1 MREKLD
7 PDQCCPE
14 KAWARV
20 QKIKLLLRNR
30 VKIATRADLHRHFG
44 AVSSREFQPLQMP
57 TKEQKVQFSGPPS
70 SGIYSDAS
78 DSSSDQE
85 SIQRVT
91 DAIDHTLDRVRLRLD
106 RMLSQLR
113 AQKSPEEDLVA
124 INKILANL
132 HIIGSEGH
140 SPVGEKEQH
149 KYLQM
154 VDRSTQVCPA
164 RMSVSTHCD
173 FPSNSVIK
181 PTKVALK
188 NSAKLVKKEAINL
201 SRSASTKISRAST
214 PASFTRSTTPSGNGP
229 SEDRKS
235 FRGDSKKLLKGV
247 KSFTKSVYKD
257 AKTKFH

>member
-1 MREKLD
+1 MRDKSD
-7 PDQCCPE
+7 PE
-14 KAWARV
+14 LAWARV
-20 QKIKLLLRNR
+20 QKIKLLIRKR
-30 VKIATRADLHRHFG
+30 IKITTRADLHRQFG
-44 AVSSREFQPLQMP
+44 AVASLAQGDLQPLRMP

-70 SGIYSDAS
+70 SGIYSDSS

-91 DAIDHTLDRVRLRLD
+91 DAIDDTLDRVRLRLD
-106 RMLSQLR
+106 RMLNNLR
-113 AQKSPEEDLVA
+113 SQKSPEEDLVA
-124 INKILANL
+124 INRILHNL

-140 SPVGEKEQH
+140 SPVDDIKKHKFTSEK
-149 KYLQM
+149 
-154 VDRSTQVCPA
+154 STQVCPA

-214 PASFTRSTTPSGNGP
+214 PASFTSLNFRSFLCGLSGQP
-229 SEDRKS
+229 QDVEKCDTLRKQSE
-235 FRGDSKKLLKGV
+235 
-247 KSFTKSVYKD
+247 
-257 AKTKFH
+257 